1 MLRGSIYA
9 KTDEKGRLK
18 LPADFKQLYDA
29 TSVTKFYI
37 TSEDGKKAQIWALP
51 EWEKREKKLLR
62 SSTMNQAVAKY
73 LSLTS
78 YYGQQVEID
87 NQGRVLLSQLLRR
100 TAKLDAEVLVSG
112 QLDHLVVENSA
123 QADEYAKSIELTS
136 EDRQAIDAL
145 FSEGNEN
152 PPGGN
157 T

>member
-18 LPADFKQLYDA
+18 LPADFKQLFDA
-29 TSVTKFYI
+29 ASVTKFYI

-145 FSEGNEN
+145 FSEGNE
-152 PPGGN
+152 
-157 T
+157 

>member
-18 LPADFKQLYDA
+18 FPADFKQVFDA
-29 TSVTKFYI
+29 ANVARFYI
-37 TSEDGKKAQIWALP
+37 TSEDGKKAEIWPLP

-62 SSTMNQAVAKY
+62 SSTMNPAVAKY

-78 YYGQQVEID
+78 YYGQQVEMD
-87 NQGRVLLSQLLRR
+87 NQGRLLISQLLRK

-123 QADEYAKSIELTS
+123 QADEYAKSIVLTS
-136 EDRQAIDAL
+136 EDRHFIDGL
-145 FSEGNEN
+145 VSEGNE
-152 PPGGN
+152 
-157 T
+157 

>member
-87 NQGRVLLSQLLRR
+87 NQGRVLLSQLLSR

-145 FSEGNEN
+145 FSEGNE
-152 PPGGN
+152 
-157 T
+157 

>member
-145 FSEGNEN
+145 FSEGNE
-152 PPGGN
+152 
-157 T
+157 

>member
-18 LPADFKQLYDA
+18 FPADFKQVFDA
-29 TSVTKFYI
+29 ASVTKFYI
-37 TSEDGKKAQIWALP
+37 TSEDGKKAEIWPLP

-62 SSTMNQAVAKY
+62 SSTMNPAVAKY

-78 YYGQQVEID
+78 YYGQQVEMD
-87 NQGRVLLSQLLRR
+87 NQGRLLISQLLRR

-123 QADEYAKSIELTS
+123 QADEFAKSIELTA
-136 EDRQAIDAL
+136 EDRHVIDGL
-145 FSEGNEN
+145 VSEGSE
-152 PPGGN
+152 
-157 T
+157 

>member
-112 QLDHLVVENSA
+112 QLDHLVEENSA

-145 FSEGNEN
+145 FSEGNE
-152 PPGGN
+152 
-157 T
+157 

>member
-87 NQGRVLLSQLLRR
+87 NQGRVLLPSSC
-100 TAKLDAEVLVSG
+100 AG
-112 QLDHLVVENSA
+112 
-123 QADEYAKSIELTS
+123 
-136 EDRQAIDAL
+136 RQ
-145 FSEGNEN
+145 SWM
-152 PPGGN
+152 PRSR
-157 T
+157 